1 MRLTE
6 SIALVGSSRFGLSN
20 PFDCSIYAIDCGDGV
35 VLIDA
40 GAGLEPELIEANMR
54 NDGFDP
60 ALVKAVVITHT
71 HADHV
76 GGCRWW
82 KDHTGCQIMVP
93 EGERGIVEGTEDA
106 SDVLETA
113 KRAGIYPPDYVF
125 HKVKVDV
132 GVRDGDSL
140 PFGDCRLH
148 AIEIAGHSPHHM
160 CYLIQIDGCR
170 ALFSGDAVL
179 YGGSLLLLNVAGCSL
194 DDYRHDIPKLAGLEI
209 DTLLPGHGVFVMRYG
224 QEHLQRAIDAV
235 KGLAV
240 PPNFAT
246 MCPKIIPKAYRMD
259 S

>member
-1 MRLTE
+1 MKLTE

-71 HADHV
+71 HADHA

-82 KDHTGCQIMVP
+82 KDRTGCQIIVP
-93 EGERGIVEGTEDA
+93 EGERGIVEGTEDI
-106 SDVLETA
+106 SQVLETA
-113 KRAGIYPPDYVF
+113 KRAGIYPHDYVF
-125 HKVKVDV
+125 PKVKVDV
-132 GVRDGDSL
+132 GVRDG
-140 PFGDCRLH
+140 
-148 AIEIAGHSPHHM
+148 
-160 CYLIQIDGCR
+160 
-170 ALFSGDAVL
+170 
-179 YGGSLLLLNVAGCSL
+179 
-194 DDYRHDIPKLAGLEI
+194 
-209 DTLLPGHGVFVMRYG
+209 
-224 QEHLQRAIDAV
+224 QEHLNRAIDAV

-246 MCPKIIPKAYRMD
+246 MCPKIIPEAYRMG